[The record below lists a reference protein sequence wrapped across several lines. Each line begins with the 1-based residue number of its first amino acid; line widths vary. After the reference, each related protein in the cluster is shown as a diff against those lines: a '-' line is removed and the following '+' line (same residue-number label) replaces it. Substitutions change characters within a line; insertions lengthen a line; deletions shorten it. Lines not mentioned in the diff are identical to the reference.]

1 MLPTGRTEGLFV
13 NVKPELKKII
23 LEKRKKEGFNLSE
36 WFEEKF
42 NLEFIPSIDK
52 LEEERKSYLDLA
64 QACEKRIVTLNE
76 GEMAEKKLILTE
88 KQIRQLVIA
97 CDPKSSMKRQ
107 WGLFCASTKKRLSLK
122 EFVKLKGKYLD
133 KLYV

>member
-1 MLPTGRTEGLFV
+1 MLPTGRTE
-13 NVKPELKKII
+13 NVTIKVKVEIKKI
-23 LEKRKKEGFNLSE
+23 LAEKRKKEGFNLSE

-42 NLEFIPSIDK
+42 NLEFIPSIEK

-88 KQIRQLVIA
+88 KLIRQLVIA
-97 CDPKSSMKRQ
+97 CDPKSSIKRQ
-107 WGLFCASTKKRLSLK
+107 WGLFCASTKKKLTLK
-122 EFVKLKGKYLD
+122 EFVKLKQKYLD